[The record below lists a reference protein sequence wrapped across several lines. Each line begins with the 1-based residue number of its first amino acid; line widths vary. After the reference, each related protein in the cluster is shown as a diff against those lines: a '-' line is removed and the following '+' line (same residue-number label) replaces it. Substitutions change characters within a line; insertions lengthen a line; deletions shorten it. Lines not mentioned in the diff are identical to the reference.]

1 MIQKPVT
8 IASRRSPLAVAQAE
22 AVRAMLGKAAELR
35 EAAWEES
42 FPIKTFVTIG
52 DRNMAGSLAEV
63 GGKGLFVKE
72 IEMALLTR
80 EADIAVHSMKDMPA
94 EMPKGLVQA
103 CVPEREDP
111 RDAFVSL
118 TGANIEEL
126 PEGARVGTSSI
137 RRASQLLARR
147 PDLKVVPF
155 RGNVATRLSKLE
167 RGEALG
173 TFLAEAGLK
182 RLGRNE
188 VKRCPI
194 ETDVMLPALGQGALC
209 IQTREDDETSREL
222 CRGFNDD
229 AAEIATTAERAF
241 VGRLD
246 GSCRT
251 PMAGLAELDGD
262 RLRFRAEILH
272 PDGHLRCDT
281 ERDASLGGKDHD
293 ERLLT
298 AFALGAEAAEDILGR
313 AEPDLLHAIGQ

>member
-1 MIQKPVT
+1 MQKPVT

-22 AVRAMLGKAAELR
+22 AVRALLGRAAGLR
-35 EAAWEES
+35 EAAWAES
-42 FPIKTFVTIG
+42 FPISTFVTIG

-72 IEMALLTR
+72 IEMALLTG

-94 EMPKGLVQA
+94 EMPRGLVQA
-103 CVPEREDP
+103 AVPAREDP

-118 TGANIEEL
+118 TGADIEAL

-137 RRASQLLARR
+137 RRASQLLSRR
-147 PDLKVVPF
+147 SDLEIVPF
-155 RGNVATRLSKLE
+155 RGNVATRLAKLE

-173 TFLAEAGLK
+173 TFLAEAGLR
-182 RLGRNE
+182 RLGRDD

-194 ETDVMLPALGQGALC
+194 GNDIMLPALGQGALC
-209 IQTREDDETSREL
+209 IQTRQDDELSRAF

-251 PMAGLAELDGD
+251 PMAGLAVLEGD
-262 RLRFRAEILH
+262 VLRFRAEILH
-272 PDGHLRCDT
+272 PDGHLRCAA
-281 ERDASLGGKDHD
+281 EKAIGLAGQDH
-293 ERLLT
+293 EARLLT
-298 AFALGAEAAEDILGR
+298 AFALGAETAEDILGR
-313 AEPDLLHAIGQ
+313 AEPELLHAIGQ